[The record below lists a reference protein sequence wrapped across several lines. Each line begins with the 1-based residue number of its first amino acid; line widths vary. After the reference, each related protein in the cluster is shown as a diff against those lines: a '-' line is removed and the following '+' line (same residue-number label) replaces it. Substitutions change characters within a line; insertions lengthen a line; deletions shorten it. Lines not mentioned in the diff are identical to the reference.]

1 MKTKNIIAL
10 ISLSL
15 VFIFNTAA
23 QQKQVNLPAGWRA
36 EEIKL
41 PLSFAPDIPIT
52 GLEEVRFAPGWG
64 DAESEEYFS
73 YAFVWFLDDPNDL
86 TIEDLEYFLI
96 AYFDGIMGMV
106 GGFEE
111 VGTFTSLQ
119 QNGDFYKGELNTLD
133 GFFTK
138 SELILNF
145 TIERLEEGKVWFF
158 RLSPQPMDHAIWEQ
172 LNDEIRLVD

>member
-1 MKTKNIIAL
+1 M
-10 ISLSL
+10 SLSL
-15 VFIFNTAA
+15 LFTFQITA
-23 QQKQVNLPAGWRA
+23 QENKLNLPEGWRP
-36 EEIKL
+36 EVIKL
-41 PLSFAPDIPIT
+41 PLTFAPDIPIT
-52 GLEEVRFAPGWG
+52 GTEEVRFAPGWG
-64 DAESEEYFS
+64 DVDSEEYFS
-73 YAFVWFLDDPNDL
+73 YAFVWFLDDPKDL

-111 VGTFTSLQ
+111 VGTFTSLDQ
-119 QNGDFYKGELNTLD
+119 DGDFYQGELNTLD

-145 TIERLEEGKVWFF
+145 TIEKLEEGKVWFF

-172 LNDEIRLVD
+172 LNEEIRLVD